1 MELKVDFIDA
11 FTDKLFCGNPAAVII
26 TDSWLDDAVMQ
37 SIASENNLSE
47 TAFSVKQ
54 EDFYHIRW
62 FSPLTEIEFCGHA
75 TLATAHVLFGRLDQ
89 AKSLKFY
96 AEAIGEFEV
105 KKATN
110 GFYEMSFPIRKPH
123 AVDTIPEDLLKG
135 LSISPN
141 EVYQNDQAYFAVYD
155 SEESVLGVQQNKD
168 SLKKLKPYDVVVTS
182 LSDKYDFISRYFW
195 PANGGDEDPV
205 TGSIHAG
212 LAPFWSERI
221 GKSQLRAYQASTR
234 GGDLLCKLDADRV
247 IVSGKAVHYLSGV
260 IQV

>member
-1 MELKVDFIDA
+1 MVPFICPARYNELKFKQLA
-11 FTDKLFCGNPAAVII
+11 
-26 TDSWLDDAVMQ
+26 WL
-37 SIASENNLSE
+37 
-47 TAFSVKQ
+47 
-54 EDFYHIRW
+54 
-62 FSPLTEIEFCGHA
+62 
-75 TLATAHVLFGRLDQ
+75 
-89 AKSLKFY
+89 
-96 AEAIGEFEV
+96 
-105 KKATN
+105 
-110 GFYEMSFPIRKPH
+110 
-123 AVDTIPEDLLKG
+123 DTIPEDLLKG
-135 LSISPN
+135 LSITPN

-155 SEESVLGVQQNKD
+155 SEESVLAVRQNKD

-247 IVSGKAVHYLSGV
+247 IVSGQAVHYLSGV